1 MVHQQLA
8 PNTDSSLAIAE
19 RFYQILFANKAQL
32 GLNFVAFGD
41 QNLIPETPSLMVEPG
56 TKKRELRSGS
66 DHTLNDI
73 DTYFIIL
80 HSPVGLVDVQQAR
93 RENMA
98 IAEGVERYLHRNHL
112 RLFDVDVPTTQLTIH
127 GYCVE
132 MDPGFQAKQNT
143 LYNAVQLTWR
153 STTKTW
159 LGR

>member
-8 PNTDSSLAIAE
+8 PNTDSSLVIAE
-19 RFYQILFANKAQL
+19 RFYQILNSNKAAL
-32 GLNFVAFGD
+32 GLSFVAFGD

-56 TKKRELRSGS
+56 TKRRDLRSAS
-66 DHTLNDI
+66 DHTLNEI
-73 DTYFIIL
+73 DTYFLIY
-80 HSPVGLVDVQQAR
+80 HSPVGPSSVQNSR

-112 RLFDVDVPTTQLTIH
+112 RLYDVDIPATQLTVH
-127 GYCVE
+127 GFCVE

-143 LYNAVQLTWR
+143 LYNAVQMTWR